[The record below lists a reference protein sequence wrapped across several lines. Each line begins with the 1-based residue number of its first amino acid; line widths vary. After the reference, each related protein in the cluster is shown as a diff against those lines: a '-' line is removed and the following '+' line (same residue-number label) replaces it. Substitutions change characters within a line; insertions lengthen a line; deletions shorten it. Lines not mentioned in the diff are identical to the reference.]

1 MKSPQVHFGDT
12 APTTTA
18 GRANRFIDRAGITV
32 AQDNWRRLS
41 SVRGTLAGV
50 VYLLDAFQKKS
61 KSSIKTPG
69 QEIHKVKAR
78 LKEAEKTMLSGPSNS
93 GKRSKKPTEEPCLID
108 RGSGNVFADLDLPN
122 PDIALA
128 KAELVQR
135 IRGIIAER
143 KLTQAQA
150 AELLGLDQ
158 PKVSALVRGRVEGYS
173 IDRLFRFL
181 NALGQ
186 RVEITVRPNADRR
199 ELRAVVVT

>member
-1 MKSPQVHFGDT
+1 
-12 APTTTA
+12 
-18 GRANRFIDRAGITV
+18 
-32 AQDNWRRLS
+32 
-41 SVRGTLAGV
+41 
-50 VYLLDAFQKKS
+50 
-61 KSSIKTPG
+61 
-69 QEIHKVKAR
+69 
-78 LKEAEKTMLSGPSNS
+78 
-93 GKRSKKPTEEPCLID
+93 
-108 RGSGNVFADLDLPN
+108 VFADLDLPN